1 MPTEQ
6 TRTRGPSHGKANAD
20 VLLSGVAMAILASA
34 AVAWHAGGHRRA
46 TALAANALPDAL
58 PDFFRNGTDLLTHC
72 ACDPDTFRR
81 PFAQDELHEAAAP
94 EHYFDLEPLNGGDIP
109 RKRHDFLAW
118 CFANDIPPAA
128 VGLAPYAITEWTQR
142 LTVAF
147 AEHRRWPND
156 PNIQT
161 KCLVYAGLLAHYA
174 QDLCQPLH
182 TTMMPRDVPGLTCST
197 LSWPQRAQVREGRV
211 PAQGR
216 SQRTNKTDVAAPMQG
231 VAEVMAPG
239 GPMTAAK
246 ELPSGDDAATRVM
259 RQCTPWTS
267 S

>member
-1 MPTEQ
+1 MAKRTQ
-6 TRTRGPSHGKANAD
+6 T

-182 TTMMPRDVPGLTCST
+182 TTIHYNG
-197 LSWPQRAQVREGRV
+197 RAD
-211 PAQGR
+211 ADGR
-216 SQRTNKTDVAAPMQG
+216 SPKTGIHQKVDALPGKLPASAIPTIG
-231 VAEVMAPG
+231 PG
-239 GPMTAAK
+239 GLGPF
-246 ELPSGDDAATRVM
+246 DDLFAGIVAQLHASHALVDRGY
-259 RQCTPWTS
+259 
-267 S
+267 